1 MIITRNKLLLTIA
14 LVFAF
19 GCISAQEEFT
29 SLPTHRGQY
38 ALVAYINGGAGYFI
52 SHEGAPA
59 YLNPKVNRINTVATV
74 RIMWHPDHLLKVGL
88 ESGVVNFYSYKL
100 TDSAGRQGKIT
111 LQAVPVLLVW
121 SMAVTKRF
129 NIFAGSGGYILDT
142 RLDYGTKTH
151 AKKFSVGW
159 MAAASY
165 IFPISENVG
174 LGTEAKWLY
183 AAETSKGS
191 LCLQAQFVWKFLK
204 W

>member
-1 MIITRNKLLLTIA
+1 MIITRNKLLTLLCLLLA
-14 LVFAF
+14 GLVQ
-19 GCISAQEEFT
+19 GQEVFT
-29 SLPTHRGQY
+29 SQPARHGQY

-59 YLNPKVNRINTVATV
+59 YLHPRVSRVRPVSTV
-74 RIMWHPDHLLKVGL
+74 RILWHPDHLLKTGL
-88 ESGVVNFYSYKL
+88 ETGLVKFYSYKF
-100 TDSAGRQGKIT
+100 TDSAGNKGKIQ
-111 LQAVPVLLVW
+111 LQAVPILLVW
-121 SMAVTKRF
+121 SMSVTRHF
-129 NIFAGSGGYILDT
+129 NIFAGSGAYFLDT
-142 RLDYGTKTH
+142 KLDYGTKSKAT
-151 AKKFSVGW
+151 KFSVGW

-165 IFPISENVG
+165 IFPLSKNTG

>member
-1 MIITRNKLLLTIA
+1 MRNKLILLLCLA
-14 LVFAF
+14 CAGSKAF
-19 GCISAQEEFT
+19 SQESFT
-29 SLPTHRGQY
+29 SQPTGRGKY

-52 SHEGAPA
+52 SKDGAPS
-59 YLNPKVNRINTVATV
+59 YLHPKVNRIRPVTTV
-74 RIMWHPDHLLKVGL
+74 RILWHPDHLLKAGL
-88 ESGVVNFYSYKL
+88 ETGFVNFYSYTL
-100 TDSAGRQGKIT
+100 TDSAGNKGKVS

-121 SMAVTKRF
+121 SMSVSRHF
-129 NIFAGSGGYILDT
+129 NIFAGSGAYFLDT
-142 RLDYGTKTH
+142 RLDYGTKST

-165 IFPISENVG
+165 IFPLSEDTG

-191 LCLQAQFVWKFLK
+191 LCLQVQFVWKFLK